1 MLFLALLTGVA
12 GGQPYPSRPIRLIVP
27 FPPGGSNDIVARM
40 VATQLGERLGQQVVI
55 DNRGGAGGVLG
66 TDLAAKSP
74 ADGYTL
80 LLISVA
86 YAFGPALYRNL
97 QIGRASCRAR
107 V

>member
-1 MLFLALLTGVA
+1 MKVILGLLLALFA
-12 GGQPYPSRPIRLIVP
+12 CFSFGQPYPSRPVRLIVP

-55 DNRGGAGGVLG
+55 DNRGRAGGVLG

-74 ADGYTL
+74 PDGYTR

-86 YAFGPALYRNL
+86 YAVRPACYNNL
-97 QIGRASCRAR
+97 P
-107 V
+107 